1 MKKKKDRRMV
11 EAPILEDHMKQPIS
25 KKKHEKVTQGFE
37 FQILW
42 VRLTST
48 IGGP

>member
-1 MKKKKDRRMV
+1 MKKKKDKKMV
-11 EAPILEDHMKQPIS
+11 EAPILEDQMKQPIS
-25 KKKHEKVTQGFE
+25 KKEHKEVTQSLE

-42 VRLTST
+42 ARLTFT